1 MRQLQEQKSEEAER
15 AYDEVASRYDH
26 HHVDAKSVAEN
37 RYIGHYLASRISP
50 GMKVVDQGCG
60 TGLLLELCP
69 VAAADYVGLDISNG
83 MLEQARRKYPDH
95 RFLKGDMQQ
104 RNEAI
109 PDGSA
114 DLVVSLFGSAS
125 YCDIHKVEAEI
136 RRMLKPG
143 GHYFL
148 MFCSP
153 LYVHRETYI
162 TRSTNLLIPY
172 TKETIAAVFRPDALW
187 GMSRVVDALPS
198 RMPSW
203 LMDPLLALEVAT
215 WGRVRQNQ
223 CFFIN
228 AWGRK

>member
-1 MRQLQEQKSEEAER
+1 MSESAIPLDAETK
-15 AYDEVASRYDH
+15 A
-26 HHVDAKSVAEN
+26 AEM
-37 RYIGHYLASRISP
+37 P
-50 GMKVVDQGCG
+50 
-60 TGLLLELCP
+60 E
-69 VAAADYVGLDISNG
+69 
-83 MLEQARRKYPDH
+83 DH
-95 RFLKGDMQQ
+95 RDEL
-104 RNEAI
+104 RLWLRLLTCTNLI
-109 PDGSA
+109 
-114 DLVVSLFGSAS
+114 
-125 YCDIHKVEAEI
+125 EAEI

-172 TKETIAAVFRPDALW
+172 TKETIAAVFRPDAVW